1 MNYILRFVPLSPNH
15 KIAGVGMAGNIMI
28 IANELLLLNNDDNV
42 WVDMCDY
49 ETICGV
55 DTENSLWE
63 LFFNQIDKPT
73 IATKIDLKN
82 RPSNINYYGKY
93 TPESPIMIKSKERF
107 FKHFSINE
115 VIKTD
120 IDNFYNNNIKGK
132 VTLGCQI
139 RLGDMINNHM
149 TASLDKY
156 LNRIITILNNN
167 KEIEQVFISTDD
179 EKSIKYLDGKL
190 GVPIVYQKNIYRTSS
205 NDPYE
210 RLYDKRDDHN
220 YKLCKEVI
228 IDTFILTKCDYFLR
242 ADISSVSII
251 TTMFSENIKEI
262 FFL

>member
-28 IANELLLLNNDDNV
+28 VANELLSLKDGDSV
-42 WVDMCDY
+42 WVDMRDY

-55 DTENSLWE
+55 NKEKSLWGN
-63 LFFNQIDKPT
+63 FFNQIEMPET
-73 IATKIDLKN
+73 ATKIDLKS
-82 RPSNINYYGKY
+82 RPAHINYYGRY
-93 TPESPIMIKSKERF
+93 TPNSPIMVKSKEKF
-107 FKHFSINE
+107 FKHFSINDE
-115 VIKTD
+115 VKTD
-120 IDNFYNNNIKGK
+120 ISDFYKNNIEGK

-139 RLGDMINNHM
+139 RLGDMVNNHM

-167 KEIEQVFISTDD
+167 TEIKQVFISTDD

-190 GVPIVYQKNIYRTSS
+190 DVPIVYQKNIYRSSS